1 MALLINEAQVQNLMD
16 MTLAIEI
23 IEKAFRKI
31 GLEEATNT
39 PRSRAQ
45 TDHAHVYAMLGGAK
59 GLSALGARLQTTSK
73 KGKPGTFLAL
83 FESKLGE
90 LSCLMKAAHLEQ
102 LRGGA
107 SGALAI
113 KALSRENSETVGL
126 LGSGTQAR
134 MQLRG
139 AAIVRQI
146 KTVRVYSPTRENRE
160 SFARE
165 MAHETGMNI
174 HPVDSAAEAVT
185 GADLILMATSTRE
198 PILEPAWI
206 SPGAHINAMGTTF
219 LGKSEVAPEVFRKT
233 DLVVVDHRESAR
245 LEAGDLVEPLEK
257 GLIHWRDIR
266 DLGPLLVGR
275 YESRTSPD
283 QITLFKGVGLGV
295 ADICLGQAVLERA
308 RQRSLGHELSW

>member
-1 MALLINEAQVQNLMD
+1 MALLIDESHVQRLMD
-16 MTLAIEI
+16 LAFALEVV
-23 IEKAFRKI
+23 EKAFRKI

-59 GLSALGARLQTTSK
+59 GLSALGARLQTTSR
-73 KGKPGTFLAL
+73 KGRPGAFLAL

-113 KALSRENSETVGL
+113 RTLSREDSHSVGL

-139 AAIVRQI
+139 AALVRQI
-146 KTVRVYSPTRENRE
+146 KTVRVFSPTRENRE

-165 MAHETGMNI
+165 MAHETGLAI
-174 HPVDSAAEAVT
+174 QPVDSPAEAVT
-185 GADLILMATSTRE
+185 GADLILLATSARE
-198 PILEPAWI
+198 PILDPAWI
-206 SPGAHINAMGTTF
+206 SPGTHINAMGTTF
-219 LGKSEVAPEVFRKT
+219 LGKSEVAPEVFQKT
-233 DLVVVDHRESAR
+233 NLVVVDHRECAR
-245 LEAGDLVEPLEK
+245 LEAGDLVEPLER
-257 GLIHWRDIR
+257 GLVHWRDIR

-275 YESRTSPD
+275 YEGRTSPE
-283 QITLFKGVGLGV
+283 QVTLFKAVGLGV
-295 ADICLGQAVLERA
+295 TDICLGQAVLEQA
-308 RQRSLGHELSW
+308 RKQSLGHELSW